1 MEKKKV
7 IKRVVL
13 IAVICIL
20 VVGIAFLTYTQ
31 ILFPLLYNFQE
42 SKLYI
47 YTEDNYAQSMES
59 EYKNAQQG
67 LLSDVQLLSN
77 KEYDFSNP
85 EDFAHIVLWYEVS
98 NRSVFDID
106 NIEFSV
112 DDITV
117 YTDRFMYKSDA
128 VVTQS
133 ADRLDSNT
141 VRFDVYMYIKDMSDE
156 EIIEAVK
163 GLKISMTYRSSVN
176 QSGRISVDI
185 PNDLTFAEKVVG

>member
-7 IKRVVL
+7 IKRAIL
-13 IAVICIL
+13 ITVICIL
-20 VVGIAFLTYTQ
+20 IVGIAFLVYTQ
-31 ILFPLLYNFQE
+31 FLFPLSYNFE
-42 SKLYI
+42 KSKLYI
-47 YTEDNYAQSMES
+47 YTEGDYVHSMES

-128 VVTQS
+128 AVTQS
-133 ADRLDSNT
+133 ADRLDSNI
-141 VRFDVYMYIKDMSDE
+141 VRFDVYMYIKDMSDD

-176 QSGRISVDI
+176 QSGCISVDI
-185 PNDLTFAEKVVG
+185 PDDLTFAEKVVG